1 LQLSAVS
8 KLGLRGGHAHV
19 GRRAVRPIKIAPP
32 GVRSNATQTPQNTR
46 ETPVPWTDCTGTS
59 SMTIRFAKAA
69 LVAAIAV
76 WALAACSQR
85 RELASRADLVAERVA
100 APAPP
105 PPIFAFGT
113 AQAAPANAQ
122 MKLAVTHTFELSM
135 PSDQVEAVQRRH
147 LDECAKLGCT
157 VLTTSLQ
164 HGGQG
169 SVYARTSLRISP
181 QSFDALAKA
190 LAAAPA
196 RITSHAQTAEDK
208 TIPLLDVE
216 KRLEAKTALRDRLE
230 AMLKDPATK
239 STADLL
245 AIEKELALIQGDI
258 ESATAQRDYLRTI
271 TDTVR
276 VDISYD
282 GIVAEVGG
290 VNLAPLKR
298 AASEFG
304 DTVLTSLA
312 TLIYVFAA
320 LLPWLPVIL
329 LLGWAIR
336 RGVRRWRTRARSS

>member
-1 LQLSAVS
+1 
-8 KLGLRGGHAHV
+8 
-19 GRRAVRPIKIAPP
+19 
-32 GVRSNATQTPQNTR
+32 
-46 ETPVPWTDCTGTS
+46 
-59 SMTIRFAKAA
+59 MTIRFAKVA
-69 LVAAIAV
+69 LGAAIAV
-76 WALAACSQR
+76 SALALTDCSRSPSNFTPQ
-85 RELASRADLVAERVA
+85 LSERV
-100 APAPP
+100 APP
-105 PPIFAFGT
+105 PPPIIAFD
-113 AQAAPANAQ
+113 AARAAPANAQ
-122 MKLAVTHTFELSM
+122 TKLAVTHTFELGM
-135 PSDQVEAVQRRH
+135 PSEQVEAVQRRH

-157 VLTTSLQ
+157 VLTTTLQ

-169 SVYARTSLRISP
+169 RVYARTSLRISP
-181 QSFDALAKA
+181 QSFDAFAKA
-190 LAAAPA
+190 LAALPA

-208 TIPLLDVE
+208 TLPLLDVE
-216 KRLEAKTALRDRLE
+216 KRLEAKTALRERLE

-290 VNLAPLKR
+290 VDLGPLKR

-320 LLPWLPVIL
+320 LLPWLPVIV
-329 LLGWAIR
+329 LLGWAMR
-336 RGVRRWRTRARSS
+336 RGVRRWRARAR

>member
-1 LQLSAVS
+1 
-8 KLGLRGGHAHV
+8 
-19 GRRAVRPIKIAPP
+19 
-32 GVRSNATQTPQNTR
+32 
-46 ETPVPWTDCTGTS
+46 
-59 SMTIRFAKAA
+59 MTIRFAKVA
-69 LVAAIAV
+69 LGAAIAV
-76 WALAACSQR
+76 SALALTDCSRNFTPQ
-85 RELASRADLVAERVA
+85 LSERVA
-100 APAPP
+100 APP
-105 PPIFAFGT
+105 PPIIAFD
-113 AQAAPANAQ
+113 AARAAPANAQ
-122 MKLAVTHTFELSM
+122 TKLAVTHTFELSM
-135 PSDQVEAVQRRH
+135 PGDQVEAVQRRH

-157 VLTTSLQ
+157 VLTTTLQ

-169 SVYARTSLRISP
+169 GVYARTSLRISP
-181 QSFDALAKA
+181 QSFDAFAKA
-190 LAAAPA
+190 LAALPA

-216 KRLEAKTALRDRLE
+216 KRLEAKTALRERLE

-290 VNLAPLKR
+290 VDLGPLKR

-320 LLPWLPVIL
+320 LLPWLPVIV
-329 LLGWAIR
+329 LLGWAMR
-336 RGVRRWRTRARSS
+336 RGVRRWRARAR

>member
-1 LQLSAVS
+1 
-8 KLGLRGGHAHV
+8 
-19 GRRAVRPIKIAPP
+19 
-32 GVRSNATQTPQNTR
+32 
-46 ETPVPWTDCTGTS
+46 
-59 SMTIRFAKAA
+59 MTIRFAKVA
-69 LVAAIAV
+69 LGAAIAV
-76 WALAACSQR
+76 SALALTDCSRNFTPQ
-85 RELASRADLVAERVA
+85 LSERVA
-100 APAPP
+100 VPPAP
-105 PPIFAFGT
+105 IIAFD
-113 AQAAPANAQ
+113 AARAAPANAQ
-122 MKLAVTHTFELSM
+122 TKLAVTHTFELSM

-157 VLTTSLQ
+157 VLTTTLQ
-164 HGGQG
+164 HGGRG

-181 QSFDALAKA
+181 QGFDAFAKA

-216 KRLEAKTALRDRLE
+216 KRLEAKTALRERLE

-290 VNLAPLKR
+290 VDLGPLKR

-320 LLPWLPVIL
+320 LLPWLPVIV
-329 LLGWAIR
+329 LLGWAMR
-336 RGVRRWRTRARSS
+336 RGVRRWRARAR

>member
-1 LQLSAVS
+1 MNIRLAKVA
-8 KLGLRGGHAHV
+8 LG
-19 GRRAVRPIKIAPP
+19 
-32 GVRSNATQTPQNTR
+32 
-46 ETPVPWTDCTGTS
+46 
-59 SMTIRFAKAA
+59 
-69 LVAAIAV
+69 AAIAASGL
-76 WALAACSQR
+76 ALADCSRSPSYYSPQLAQR
-85 RELASRADLVAERVA
+85 AA

-105 PPIFAFGT
+105 RVLAFDG
-113 AQAAPANAQ
+113 ARAAPANTQA
-122 MKLAVTHTFELSM
+122 KLAVTHTFALSM
-135 PSDQVEAVQRRH
+135 PSDQVEAVQRRD
-147 LDECAKLGCT
+147 LGECQKLGCT

-164 HGGQG
+164 RGVQG

-181 QSFDALAKA
+181 QSFDAFAKA

-196 RITSHAQTAEDK
+196 RVTSHAQTAEDK

-239 STADLL
+239 TTADLL
-245 AIEKELALIQGDI
+245 AIEKELAQIQGEI

-271 TDTVR
+271 TDTVK

-290 VNLAPLKR
+290 LDLGPLKR

-304 DTVLTSLA
+304 DTVLVSLA
-312 TLIYVFAA
+312 TLIYIFAA
-320 LLPWLPVIL
+320 LLPWLPVIF

-336 RGVRRWRTRARSS
+336 RGFRRWRAARAE

>member
-1 LQLSAVS
+1 
-8 KLGLRGGHAHV
+8 
-19 GRRAVRPIKIAPP
+19 
-32 GVRSNATQTPQNTR
+32 
-46 ETPVPWTDCTGTS
+46 
-59 SMTIRFAKAA
+59 MTIRFAKVA
-69 LVAAIAV
+69 LGAAIAV
-76 WALAACSQR
+76 SALALTDCSRNFTPQ
-85 RELASRADLVAERVA
+85 LSERVA
-100 APAPP
+100 APP
-105 PPIFAFGT
+105 PPIIAFD
-113 AQAAPANAQ
+113 AARAAPANAQ
-122 MKLAVTHTFELSM
+122 TKLAVTHTFELSM
-135 PSDQVEAVQRRH
+135 PGDQVEAVQRRH

-157 VLTTSLQ
+157 VLTTTLQ
-164 HGGQG
+164 HGGRG

-181 QSFDALAKA
+181 QGFDAFAKA

-216 KRLEAKTALRDRLE
+216 KRLEAKTALRERLE

-290 VNLAPLKR
+290 VDLGPLKR

-320 LLPWLPVIL
+320 LLPWLPVIV
-329 LLGWAIR
+329 LLGWAMR
-336 RGVRRWRTRARSS
+336 RGVRRWRARAR